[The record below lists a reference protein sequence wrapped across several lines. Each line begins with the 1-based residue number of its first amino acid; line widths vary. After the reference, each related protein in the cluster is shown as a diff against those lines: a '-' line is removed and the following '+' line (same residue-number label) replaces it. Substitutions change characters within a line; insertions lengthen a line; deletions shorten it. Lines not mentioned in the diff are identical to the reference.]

1 VGEPRKKIERE
12 RMKPA
17 RADQEPNE
25 KSAGG

>member
-1 VGEPRKKIERE
+1 
-12 RMKPA
+12 MKPA